1 MYKSLLSTLAFLLI
15 FILTGF
21 AQNEVVYPTSITKAV
36 YFDVSLPLRDI
47 IPIPPQEA
55 DRTWKNGV
63 VKNFLNLRQPD
74 TTPVVDM
81 VAQRYQGKWI
91 SRGIGVNING
101 VGNINNVMPP
111 DTEGDVG
118 PNHYFQMIN
127 LSFQIFDKNGASVYG
142 PAANSTIWSGFPGPW
157 AGTNDGDPIVLY
169 DEFADRWIASQFAL
183 PNYPNGPFWELIAI
197 STSPDPT
204 GSWYRYAFQF
214 TDMPDY
220 PKLGVWNNAY
230 LLTVNRFSSGST
242 TYKGVG
248 AYALERSKMLIGDP
262 NAAMISFTYG
272 TNGPYSMLPA
282 DADGTLPPENEP
294 AYFAYKSD
302 PNQLVIYKMNIDW
315 ANPTAS
321 TFGIDQSILVAF
333 YSSNISGIPQPG
345 TTRKLDPITDRLM
358 FRLQYRNFGSHA
370 SMVTNH
376 TVNVSG
382 TAGVRWYEVRKTPT
396 TSWSLYQ
403 QGTYAPDNVNRWMG
417 SIAMDAFGNI
427 ALGYSVSSST
437 VYPGIRYTGR
447 LVSDSLGEM
456 TIEETTIVNGGG
468 SQTGGFMGN
477 GRWGDYSSMSIDPSA
492 PATFWYTQEYMQ
504 STSSQGWKTRIA
516 SFSFENVFAVT
527 LTANPDHICFGD
539 SSQLN
544 ALAMGGTGSYTYSWT
559 SYPEG
564 FFSNQPDPW
573 VSPTDTTIYICQVIN
588 GSDTISDSISVFV
601 NLPPMVWV
609 GNDTVICANNTLQLN
624 ALAANYDSLMWFT
637 SGDGT
642 FSATNTTAPIYT
654 PGAGDI
660 ANGNVNLSLHAT
672 ALTGCPGPAID
683 EMTLNITPL
692 PIVSAGIDTLIC
704 FWELP
709 FGCLGEAS
717 NTSSVY
723 WTTYG
728 DGSFDNPENLN
739 ASYFAGP
746 NDKANGSVILKLSG
760 QPISP
765 CVDDV
770 SDEMTLYLDPCV
782 GIVENSSPDFKLQI
796 QPNPNNG
803 NFFLTLNT
811 SKSIEI
817 VVSIIDS
824 KGNEVY
830 RNSLSSSQLQQ
841 YPINLGNLSSG
852 IYLLKVESKIGNA
865 SAKIILK

>member
-1 MYKSLLSTLAFLLI
+1 MYKSLLFTLAVWLI
-15 FILTGF
+15 LILPGF

-47 IPIPPQEA
+47 IPIPPEEA
-55 DRTWKNGV
+55 DRTWKSGV

-74 TTPVVDM
+74 TTHIVDM
-81 VAQRYQGKWI
+81 VAQKFPGKWI
-91 SRGIGVNING
+91 SSGIGVNING
-101 VGNINNVMPP
+101 IGNINNVMPP
-111 DTEGDVG
+111 DTDGDVG

-127 LSFQIFDKNGASVYG
+127 ISFQIFNKSGISIYG

-157 AGTNDGDPIVLY
+157 SGTNDGDPIILY

-214 TDMPDY
+214 SDMPDY
-220 PKLGVWNNAY
+220 PKLGVWNDAY

-242 TYKGVG
+242 TYKGIG
-248 AYALERSKMLIGDP
+248 AYALQRSKMLVGDP
-262 NAAMISFTYG
+262 NATMITFTYG

-282 DADGTLPPENEP
+282 DVDGTLPPEDEP

-315 ANPTAS
+315 TNPTAS
-321 TFGIDQSILVAF
+321 TFGLDQSILVAF

-358 FRLQYRNFGSHA
+358 FRLQYRNFGSYA
-370 SMVTNH
+370 SMVTSH

-403 QGTYAPDNVNRWMG
+403 QGTYAPDNVHRWMG
-417 SIAMDAFGNI
+417 SLAMDSFGNI

-447 LVSDSLGEM
+447 LVNDPLGEM
-456 TIEETTIVNGGG
+456 TIQETTIIDGGG

-477 GRWGDYSSMSIDPSA
+477 GRWGDYSAMMVDPVNPS
-492 PATFWYTQEYMQ
+492 TFWYTQEYMQ
-504 STSSQGWKTRIA
+504 TTSSQGWKTRIA

-527 LTANPDHICFGD
+527 LTASPDHICLGD
-539 SSQLN
+539 SSHLF
-544 ALAMGGTGSYTYSWT
+544 ALAMGGTGNYTYSWT

-564 FFSNQPDPW
+564 FISNLPNPW
-573 VSPTDTTIYICQVIN
+573 VSSIDTTIYICQVTSGN
-588 GSDTISDSISVFV
+588 DTITDSVSVFV
-601 NLPPMVWV
+601 NLPPVVWA
-609 GNDTVICANNTLQLN
+609 GNDTVICANNSLQLD
-624 ALAANYDSLMWFT
+624 ALAVNYDSLLWIT

-642 FSATNTTAPIYT
+642 FSANNTLTSVYT

-660 ANGNVNLSLHAT
+660 ASGSVNLGLYAT
-672 ALTGCPGPAID
+672 ALTGCPGPAFD
-683 EMTLNITPL
+683 EIILNITPL
-692 PIVSAGIDTLIC
+692 PVVSAGTDTLIC
-704 FWELP
+704 FWQLP
-709 FGCLGEAS
+709 FGCMGQS
-717 NTSSVY
+717 TNTTSIY

-728 DGSFDNPENLN
+728 DGTFDDPENLN
-739 ASYFAGP
+739 AKYFAGS
-746 NDKANGSVILKLSG
+746 NDMNNGSVILKLTG
-760 QPISP
+760 QPLIP
-765 CVDDV
+765 CTDNV

-782 GIVENSSPDFKLQI
+782 GIVENNSPNFQLHI
-796 QPNPNNG
+796 HPNPNNG
-803 NFFLTLNT
+803 NFFVTLNA
-811 SKSIEI
+811 SKSAEI
-817 VVSIIDS
+817 VLCITDN
-824 KGNEVY
+824 KGNEIY
-830 RNSLSSSQLQQ
+830 RNTLSSSKIQH
-841 YPINLGNLSSG
+841 YPINLGNPSSG
-852 IYLLKVESKIGNA
+852 VYLLKVESKTGK
-865 SAKIILK
+865 STAKIIVK